1 MTNNESVVLKM
12 NRSEKA
18 VESFNNGCNC
28 AQAVFTAFCGDLGLE
43 EKLGLKIACPFGG
56 GLGHTGGVCGAVT
69 GALLT
74 IGLKYGPES
83 TEDKDSK
90 VLNYIIAHDF
100 ISEFK
105 KSNGSVNCTEL
116 INYDLSDETQLE
128 LARQSGV
135 FNTKCPKYV
144 SDAVE
149 ILDTILSEHKN

>member
-1 MTNNESVVLKM
+1 M

-18 VESFNNGCNC
+18 VACFGNGCNC
-28 AQAVFTAFCGDLGLE
+28 AQAVFTAFCEELGLE

-83 TEDKDSK
+83 PEYGDIK
-90 VLNYIIAHDF
+90 VQNYVIVQDF

-105 KSNGSVNCTEL
+105 KHNGSVNCTEL
-116 INYDLSDETQLE
+116 ISYDLSDKVQLE
-128 LARQSGV
+128 LARQAGV
-135 FNTKCPKYV
+135 FKTKCPKYV

-149 ILDTILSEHKN
+149 ILESILSEHEN